1 MSIWSDMEDRSAGIS
16 LSKEDYNLLYG
27 GGELKQ
33 LHKDT
38 YKNMTYEIAAKDF
51 PYIDI
56 ISKLDISIFS
66 GSSRVILCDGKK
78 TYELERDYKR
88 DYMINIVHFFYECN
102 KKGDHIPDVQDGHLY
117 NIDELKSLA
126 EKLIDLILKAENNLF
141 NEVD

>member
-27 GGELKQ
+27 GGDLRL

-38 YKNMTYEIAAKDF
+38 YKDMIYEITAKDF
-51 PYIDI
+51 PYIEI
-56 ISKLDISIFS
+56 ISKIGISIFS
-66 GSSRVILCDGKK
+66 GSGQVILTDDKK
-78 TYELERDYKR
+78 TYELKR
-88 DYMINIVHFFYECN
+88 VPIFISNSVHFFYECN

-117 NIDELKSLA
+117 NLDELKSLA

-141 NEVD
+141 NEAD

>member
-27 GGELKQ
+27 GGDLRQ

-38 YKNMTYEIAAKDF
+38 YKNMRYEIAAKDF

-56 ISKLDISIFS
+56 MSKLGISIFS
-66 GSSRVILCDGKK
+66 GSSQVILTDDGKA
-78 TYELERDYKR
+78 YELQREV
-88 DYMINIVHFFYECN
+88 MSSSVHFYYNCN
-102 KKGDHIPDVQDGHLY
+102 KKGDYIPDVQDGHLY
-117 NIDELKSLA
+117 NLDELKSLA
-126 EKLIDLILKAENNLF
+126 EKLIDLLLKAESNLF